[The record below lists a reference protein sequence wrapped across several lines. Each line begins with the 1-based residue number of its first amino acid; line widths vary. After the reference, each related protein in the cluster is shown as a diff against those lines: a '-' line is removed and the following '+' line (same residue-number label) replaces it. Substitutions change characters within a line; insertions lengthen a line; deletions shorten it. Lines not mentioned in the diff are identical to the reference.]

1 MYTIGSS
8 PFAVRKDAKENSGQ
22 TMASATSADSTAMK
36 RLYEDAKRK
45 IDELSQKMERM
56 ERDIAERD
64 QMIEKLKTSQYIES
78 SLDKREKRAYER
90 KISELEEELK
100 KMDSIKADNTR
111 LKEENAALI
120 RVISK
125 LSK

>member
-1 MYTIGSS
+1 MTNSLPVNGVNS
-8 PFAVRKDAKENSGQ
+8 KEDFNEP
-22 TMASATSADSTAMK
+22 
-36 RLYEDAKRK
+36 LEDTKRK
-45 IDELSQKMERM
+45 IDELKQKIDRL
-56 ERDIAERD
+56 ERDINERD
-64 QMIEKLKTSQYIES
+64 QIVEKLKTSQYTES
-78 SLDKREKRAYER
+78 SLDKREKRSYER

-100 KMDSIKADNTR
+100 KMDSIKADNAR